1 MIKHIKLENFK
12 RVTSFETDLDRI
24 NVLVGAN
31 NSGKSSV
38 LQGIQFTIM
47 AEVVRRVMNRETV
60 PQDKLLYL
68 PSADFSVLRHGT
80 AYTNY
85 SGYTSMLQLTSDTAS
100 DGVNDDVF
108 SITLS
113 KGRNYGNISVATS
126 GNNKFRTS
134 VTSSKELYSAY
145 TPGLSGIPYSER
157 QVTPAVLRNAA
168 ANGDANLYLRNI
180 IYYIK
185 EQNRLKE
192 LNQLIKAIFPSYRI
206 SVPYDP
212 NNDTA
217 IIVNVNIGSQEIP
230 LELCGTGV
238 LQIIQIMA
246 YSIYFRPKLLLL
258 DEPDEHLHPN
268 NQNLL
273 CQALTLLSKN
283 MDLQIIMSTH
293 SRHVISSLEAE
304 ARFIWMKNGTACC
317 EEQSS
322 NLHNVLLDLGALDSY
337 DGILQGKYSL
347 VVLTEDSDTKYLK
360 KLLEVNGS
368 DMSKTLIIP
377 YSSSSHIDAAIQLA
391 NFIKSSAKTCNIIIH
406 RDRDFM
412 TDDEIQVIR
421 DKFVE
426 EELSLWITD
435 ECDIEAYFTTVDH
448 IVELTGKRADEV
460 LQWQNEFLVENHV
473 VIQHKF
479 EEKRNAVKI
488 SMYNVENRLKKN
500 KNISW
505 PSFGDLFGNSVPTS
519 RKNVVGK
526 FMLKKCN
533 ANMKKLTDSSINLM
547 NSTKALVVPSLQS
560 LIIK

>member
-1 MIKHIKLENFK
+1 MIKHIKLDNFK
-12 RVTSFETDLDRI
+12 RISSFETDLDKI

-47 AEVVRRVMNRETV
+47 AEVVRRIMNRGTV
-60 PQDKLLYL
+60 PQEKLLYL
-68 PSADFSVLRHGT
+68 PSADFSVLRHNT

-85 SGYTSMLQLTSDTAS
+85 SGYTSFLQLTSDTAS
-100 DGVNDDVF
+100 DGVNDDSF

-113 KGRNYGNISVATS
+113 KGRNYGNISVSTA
-126 GNNKFRTS
+126 GNNKFRLLVS
-134 VTSSKELYSAY
+134 SSKELYSAY
-145 TPGLSGIPYSER
+145 TPGLSGIPYSEK

-185 EQNRLKE
+185 EQNNLGE
-192 LNQLIKAIFPSYRI
+192 LNRLISHIFPSYKI

-212 NNDTA
+212 NNDTT
-217 IIVNVNIGSQEIP
+217 IIVNVNIGSHIIP

-273 CQALTLLSKN
+273 CQAIKLLSDK
-283 MDLQIIMSTH
+283 MELQIIMTTH
-293 SRHVISSLEAE
+293 SRHVISSLESE
-304 ARFIWMKNGTACC
+304 ARFIWLKNGEICN

-322 NLHNVLLDLGALDSY
+322 NLHNVLLDLGALDVY
-337 DGILQGKYSL
+337 DSILQGKYTL
-347 VVLTEDSDTKYLK
+347 VFLTEDSDTKYLK
-360 KLLEVNGS
+360 KLLEINGCDLS
-368 DMSKTLIIP
+368 TTLIIT
-377 YSSSSHIDAAIQLA
+377 YNSCSHIDAAIQLA
-391 NFIKSSAKTCNIIIH
+391 NFIKTSAKTCKIIIH

-412 TDDEIQVIR
+412 TDDEIQIIR
-421 DKFVE
+421 KKFDD

-435 ECDIEAYFTTVDH
+435 ECDIEAYFTTIEH
-448 IVELTGKRADEV
+448 IAELTGETAEHI
-460 LQWQNEFLVENHV
+460 LEWQKDFLMDNHV
-473 VIQHKF
+473 AIQHKF
-479 EEKRNAVKI
+479 EEKRNNIKV
-488 SMYNVENRLKKN
+488 SMYNAEKRLKKN
-500 KNISW
+500 KDVVC
-505 PSFGDLFGNSVPTS
+505 PSFDTLFGKEIPTS

-533 ANMKKLTDSSINLM
+533 ENLRKLTKSNINLM
-547 NSTKALVVPSLQS
+547 EPSKALIIPSLKS
-560 LIIK
+560 LLN